1 MRSPSKK
8 KSPLKIEKIEK
19 ASKNKKSPV
28 KIESKKKTPL
38 KIEPKYKKSPITN
51 IKNIKNI
58 KNITNKNKNTK
69 SPVKK
74 GKDGTVTVI
83 ESGKKRV
90 VRKMF
95 RKNKNREEIDN
106 EVKMMKKGHN
116 LGISPKVY
124 TYFKGNDSENPY
136 IDMEE
141 LGETLFDIIKKE
153 GNISDK
159 YQQQIISILETLDEN
174 HIFHGD
180 ISPLNFMTG
189 TEKNGKKDRLYI
201 IDYGMAKKMDSA
213 FIKKNSKDA
222 NVKLGITVFILKIRE
237 QCPEF
242 KPELL
247 LKKVYSTLSL

>member
-1 MRSPSKK
+1 MKSPVNKKTFANISNIVKNNK
-8 KSPLKIEKIEK
+8 KSPVKVKVNKKNKSPEKIGKISKIEKIEK
-19 ASKNKKSPV
+19 INK
-28 KIESKKKTPL
+28 
-38 KIEPKYKKSPITN
+38 
-51 IKNIKNI
+51 
-58 KNITNKNKNTK
+58 K

-74 GKDGTVTVI
+74 GKDGTVTLI
-83 ESGKKRV
+83 ENGKKRFI
-90 VRKMF
+90 RKTF

-124 TYFKGNDSENPY
+124 TYFKGNDTENPY

-141 LGETLFDIIKKE
+141 LGETLFEHIKKT
-153 GNISDK
+153 GKISDRH
-159 YQQQIISILETLDEN
+159 QQQIISILETLDEN

-189 TEKNGKKDRLYI
+189 IEKNDRLYI

-237 QCPEF
+237 QYPEF
-242 KPELL
+242 NPELL
-247 LKKVYSTLSL
+247 LKKVYSKLSL

>member
-1 MRSPSKK
+1 MSNKQQFK
-8 KSPLKIEKIEK
+8 M
-19 ASKNKKSPV
+19 KNATKNKSPV
-28 KIESKKKTPL
+28 KVKNVKNVKNVNT
-38 KIEPKYKKSPITN
+38 KSPVKV
-51 IKNIKNI
+51 KNTKSPV
-58 KNITNKNKNTK
+58 KVKNTK

-83 ESGKKRV
+83 ESGKKRL
-90 VRKMF
+90 VRKTF
-95 RKNKNREEIDN
+95 RKNKNRDDIDN
-106 EVKMMKKGHN
+106 EVKMMKKGYN

-124 TYFKGNDSENPY
+124 TYFTGNDTENPY

-159 YQQQIISILETLDEN
+159 YQQQIISILETLDAN

-189 TEKNGKKDRLYI
+189 KNEDRLYI

-237 QCPEF
+237 QYPEF
-242 KPELL
+242 NPELL
-247 LKKVYSTLSL
+247 LKKVYSKLSL

>member
-1 MRSPSKK
+1 MKSPVNKKAVAKNK
-8 KSPLKIEKIEK
+8 KSVKVKVNKKNKSPEKVGKTSKIENTEKIEK
-19 ASKNKKSPV
+19 TQKINK
-28 KIESKKKTPL
+28 
-38 KIEPKYKKSPITN
+38 
-51 IKNIKNI
+51 
-58 KNITNKNKNTK
+58 K

-74 GKDGTVTVI
+74 GKDGTVTLI
-83 ESGKKRV
+83 ETGKKRII
-90 VRKMF
+90 RKTF

-124 TYFKGNDSENPY
+124 TYFKGNETENPY

-141 LGETLFDIIKKE
+141 LGETLFEHIKKT
-153 GNISDK
+153 GKISDRH
-159 YQQQIISILETLDEN
+159 QQQIISILETLDEN

-189 TEKNGKKDRLYI
+189 KNEDRLYI

-237 QCPEF
+237 QYPEF
-242 KPELL
+242 NPELL
-247 LKKVYSTLSL
+247 LKKVYSKLSL

>member
-1 MRSPSKK
+1 MRSPAK
-8 KSPLKIEKIEK
+8 LNR
-19 ASKNKKSPV
+19 ATKNKKSPV
-28 KIESKKKTPL
+28 KVKNT
-38 KIEPKYKKSPITN
+38 KSPVKV
-51 IKNIKNI
+51 KNTKSPV
-58 KNITNKNKNTK
+58 KVKNTK

-83 ESGKKRV
+83 ETGKKRM
-90 VRKMF
+90 VRKTF

-124 TYFKGNDSENPY
+124 TYFKGNESENPY

-141 LGETLFDIIKKE
+141 LGQTLFDIIKKE

-159 YQQQIISILETLDEN
+159 YQQQIISILETLDAN

-180 ISPLNFMTG
+180 ISPLNFMIG
-189 TEKNGKKDRLYI
+189 TEKNDRLYI